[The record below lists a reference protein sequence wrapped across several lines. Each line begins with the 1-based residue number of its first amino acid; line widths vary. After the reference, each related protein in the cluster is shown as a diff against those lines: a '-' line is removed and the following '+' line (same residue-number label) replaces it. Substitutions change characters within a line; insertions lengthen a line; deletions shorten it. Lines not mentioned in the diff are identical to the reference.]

1 MNSVNLQDTKSMYK
15 NATDFCILTVNY
27 HKEKLRKQS
36 YLQIASIRIQHLGIT
51 LTEVKDLYLKNSQTL
66 IKDTEDD
73 KQMEIYTRLMNW
85 KN

>member
-1 MNSVNLQDTKSMYK
+1 M
-15 NATDFCILTVNY
+15 NY

-36 YLQIASIRIQHLGIT
+36 YLQVASIRIKHLGIN

-66 IKDTEDD
+66 IKETEDD